1 MTIQCTFFQIPI
13 TQAAESET
21 ELNTFLRSVRVLT
34 IHKEFVN
41 QGENSLWCLAVEYMP
56 QAGEKDF
63 KKGENR
69 NKTDYREILSQ
80 EDFALFVKLRDWRK
94 QAASL
99 EAVPVY
105 TIFTNEQLAA
115 IAQKRTATL
124 SDLKTI
130 NGVGESRVGKYGDV
144 ILKIVG
150 MEKTAETGA
159 QA

>member
-1 MTIQCTFFQIPI
+1 M
-13 TQAAESET
+13 
-21 ELNTFLRSVRVLT
+21 FLRSVRALT

-41 QGENSLWCLAVEYMP
+41 QGENSLWCLAVEYLQ

-69 NKTDYREILSQ
+69 NKTDYREILSP
-80 EDFALFVKLRDWRK
+80 EDFALFVKLREWRK

-115 IAQKRTATL
+115 IAQKRIATL
-124 SDLKTI
+124 TDLKTI
-130 NGVGESRVGKYGDV
+130 DGVGESRAGKYGDA
-144 ILKIVG
+144 ILKLVG
-150 MEKTAETGA
+150 LEKTAPKGDPA
-159 QA
+159 

>member
-1 MTIQCTFFQIPI
+1 MN
-13 TQAAESET
+13 A
-21 ELNTFLRSVRVLT
+21 FLRSVRALT
-34 IHKEFVN
+34 IHKEFVS
-41 QGENSLWCLAVEYMP
+41 QGENSLWCLAVEYLP

-69 NKTDYREILSQ
+69 NKTDYREILSP
-80 EDFALFVKLRDWRK
+80 EDFTLFVKLREWRK
-94 QAASL
+94 QAATA

-124 SDLKTI
+124 ADLKTI
-130 NGVGESRVGKYGDV
+130 DGVGESRAGKYGDA

-150 MEKTAETGA
+150 MEKAAQTGG